1 MDQVSCETSCASGQV
16 TGVPL
21 RLIGKWLN
29 AGVMEDGV
37 TEYPVAGTEEDG
49 AITP

>member
-1 MDQVSCETSCASGQV
+1 V

-21 RLIGKWLN
+21 RLIGKWLI
-29 AGVMEDGV
+29 ADVMEDGV
-37 TEYPVAGTEEDG
+37 TEYPVAGAPEDG